1 MANRALKMYL
11 NLGLI
16 GNPLS
21 HTLSPSLHSRFL
33 ISAGINGGYV
43 CFETPSKDKL
53 PEVFDTLKKFRFRG
67 VNVTVPYKEDVIS
80 FMNELDPLADDLR
93 AVNTVLFEEG
103 RAKGFNTDVH
113 GFAETL
119 RENKLDFTGSK
130 VLMLGCGGAA
140 KAVLRCLKDFRNIKL
155 TVVNRDTAKAEKILK
170 FLNFDNAEICD
181 YNYISR
187 EAVFDSVINAT
198 SIGLDGSPFADM
210 SKIKC
215 TQAAVDLQYKPWVT
229 PFLKCYENSGCKTV
243 NGFSMLVHQAHKAFE
258 IWTDKKACIDM
269 PELIKL
275 CGAAN

>member
-1 MANRALKMYL
+1 MYL

-21 HTLSPSLHSRFL
+21 HSLSPSIHSRFL
-33 ISAGINGGYV
+33 VSAGINGGYV
-43 CFETPSKDKL
+43 CFEAPSKNDL
-53 PEVFDTLKKFRFRG
+53 PEVFDIMKKFRFRG
-67 VNVTVPYKEDVIS
+67 ANVTVPYKEDVIS
-80 FMNELDPLADDLR
+80 FMDELEPLAEELR
-93 AVNTVLFEEG
+93 AVNTILFENG
-103 RAKGFNTDVH
+103 RIKGFNTDVH

-119 RENKLDFTGSK
+119 RENRLDLAEAR

-155 TVVNRDTAKAEKILK
+155 TVVNRDTVKAENILK

-187 EAVFDSVINAT
+187 EAVFDSVIKAT
-198 SIGLDGSPFADM
+198 SLGLDGSPFADM
-210 SKIKC
+210 SRIKC

-229 PFLKCYENSGCKTV
+229 PFLKCYENSGCKII

-258 IWTDKKACIDM
+258 IWTDRKACFDM
-269 PELIKL
+269 QELIKL
-275 CGAAN
+275 SGAAN